1 MGKRKSSFYH
11 TRWNKVGVNE
21 ELAAEIL
28 GVSVEQVQQW
38 DIDDTA
44 PIMAER
50 LLLLWDKKRVGHRG
64 WDGFYF
70 SRGAF
75 CYKKQRFTPESLLHL
90 VEVAKTVHSM
100 QQRVAELE
108 RHTKTISLGNGRFL
122 ELPMYIGK

>member
-21 ELAAEIL
+21 ECAADIL
-28 GVSVEQVQQW
+28 GVSVEQVKQW

-50 LLLLWDKKRVGHRG
+50 LLYLWDKKRVGHCG
-64 WDGFYF
+64 WEGFYF

-75 CYKKQRFTPESLLHL
+75 CYGKKQRFTPESLLHL
-90 VEVAKTVHSM
+90 VELANMASSLQQRIKELEAHAKT
-100 QQRVAELE
+100 
-108 RHTKTISLGNGRFL
+108 INLGNGKFL
-122 ELPMYIGK
+122 EIPTKW